1 METAKLTSK
10 GQIVIPKRIRDAV
23 RAKPG
28 TEFSVRVEGARII
41 LDTQRRKDR
50 KVSDWMGLNPRGVHL
65 TAPARAAKRIR
76 ALCERLNIRRVTIRE
91 LIEEGRD

>member
-28 TEFSVRVEGARII
+28 TEFSVRLEGSKII
-41 LDTQRRKDR
+41 LDTPRTKDR
-50 KVSDWMGLNPRGVHL
+50 RISDWIGLNPRGAKL
-65 TAPARAAKRIR
+65 TAA
-76 ALCERLNIRRVTIRE
+76 ALCEPVT
-91 LIEEGRD
+91 LARDDDRG

>member
-28 TEFSVRVEGARII
+28 TRFSVRLEGSRII
-41 LDTQRRKDR
+41 LDAPERKDR
-50 KVSDWMGLNPRGVHL
+50 SISDWTAINPRGTRL
-65 TAPARAAKRIR
+65 KAAD
-76 ALCERLNIRRVTIRE
+76 LCQPVT
-91 LIEEGRD
+91 LPRDDDRG

>member
-28 TEFSVRVEGARII
+28 TRFSVRLEGSRII
-41 LDTQRRKDR
+41 LDTPERKDR
-50 KVSDWMGLNPRGVHL
+50 SISDWKGLNPRGTSL
-65 TAPARAAKRIR
+65 NAEE
-76 ALCERLNIRRVTIRE
+76 LCEPVSLP
-91 LIEEGRD
+91 RDDDRG